1 MLSRRHLRIK
11 VLQAVYAFSQSGN
24 GDLAKG
30 EKQLLM
36 SIEKIRELY
45 IHQLSFLIEIRDFA
59 LKRSEENKKKFFPA
73 DDDLNPNMRFIENK
87 ALEQLEGNR
96 EFRRFHDKLRINW
109 SNEPEMVRNAY
120 FALKDS
126 GFYKKYMDHE
136 ECSYVMD
143 QEMLVKIVKKNL
155 SGYELLENYYED
167 ISVYWAFDTYH
178 MANLLLMKLLK
189 SMKEADDEYTALP
202 ELLKSNADEEED
214 KVFVINLFR
223 KTILN
228 SGKYEEMIDEKA
240 KNWELDRIAMMDTI
254 LIKMALA
261 ELLTFPSIPVKVTL
275 NEYIDISKYYSSA
288 KSKVFINGILDK
300 LIADLKEKKLI
311 KKTGRGLLEF

>member
-11 VLQAVYAFSQSGN
+11 VLQAVYAFFQSDN

-30 EKQLLM
+30 EKQLLV

-59 LKRSEENKKKFFPA
+59 LKRSEENKKKFFPT
-73 DDDLNPNMRFIENK
+73 DEDLNPNMRFVENK
-87 ALEQLEGNR
+87 ALTQLEDNR
-96 EFRRFHDKLRINW
+96 EFRKFHDKLKVNW
-109 SNEPEMVRNAY
+109 SNEPEMVRKAY
-120 FALKDS
+120 LTLKES
-126 GFYKKYMDHE
+126 EFYKKYMEHE
-136 ECSYVMD
+136 GSSYVLD
-143 QEMLVKIVKKNL
+143 QDMLVKIVKKNF
-155 SGYELLENYYED
+155 SGYELLETYYED
-167 ISVYWAFDTYH
+167 KSIYWAFDAYH
-178 MANLLLMKLLK
+178 IANLLLMKLLK

-202 ELLKSNADEEED
+202 ELLKSNEDEEED

-228 SGKYEEMIDEKA
+228 SEKYEELIDEKA
-240 KNWELDRIAMMDTI
+240 KNWELDRIAMMDRI

-261 ELLTFPSIPVKVTL
+261 EILAFPSIPVKVTL
-275 NEYIDISKYYSSA
+275 NEYIEISKYYSSS

-300 LIADLKEKKLI
+300 LIADLKEKELI

>member
-11 VLQAVYAFSQSGN
+11 VLQAVYAFFQSDN

-30 EKQLLM
+30 EKQLLI

-45 IHQLSFLIEIRDFA
+45 IHQISFLIEIRDLA
-59 LKRSEENKKKFFPA
+59 LKRSEENKKKFFPT
-73 DDDLNPNMRFIENK
+73 DEDLNPNMRFVENK
-87 ALEQLEGNR
+87 ALTQLEDNR
-96 EFRRFHDKLRINW
+96 EFRKFHDKLKVNW
-109 SNEPEMVRNAY
+109 SNEPEMVRKAY
-120 FALKDS
+120 LTLKES
-126 GFYKKYMDHE
+126 EFYKKYMEHE
-136 ECSYVMD
+136 ESSYVLD
-143 QEMLVKIVKKNL
+143 QDILVKIVKKNF
-155 SGYELLENYYED
+155 SGYELLETYYED
-167 ISVYWAFDTYH
+167 KSVYWAFDAYQI
-178 MANLLLMKLLK
+178 ANLLLMKLLK

-202 ELLKSNADEEED
+202 ELLKSNEDEEED

-228 SGKYEEMIDEKA
+228 SEKYEELIDEKA
-240 KNWELDRIAMMDTI
+240 KNWELDRIAMMDRI

-261 ELLTFPSIPVKVTL
+261 EILAFPSIPIKVTL
-275 NEYIDISKYYSSA
+275 NEYIEISKYYSSS

-300 LIADLKEKKLI
+300 LIADLKEKELI

>member
-11 VLQAVYAFSQSGN
+11 VLQAVYAFFQSDN

-30 EKQLLM
+30 EKQLLI

-45 IHQLSFLIEIRDFA
+45 IHQLSFLIEIRDYA
-59 LKRSEENKKKFFPA
+59 LKRSEENKKKFFPT
-73 DDDLNPNMRFIENK
+73 DDDLNPNMRFVENK
-87 ALEQLEGNR
+87 ALIQLEDNR
-96 EFRRFHDKLRINW
+96 EFRKLHDKLRVNW
-109 SNEPEMVRNAY
+109 SNEPEMVRKAY
-120 FALKDS
+120 LTIKDS
-126 GFYKKYMDHE
+126 GFYKKYMDDE
-136 ECSYVMD
+136 ECSYVLD
-143 QEMLVKIVKKNL
+143 QDMLVKIVKKNL

-167 ISVYWAFDTYH
+167 KSVYWAFDAYH

-189 SMKEADDEYTALP
+189 SMEEADDEYTALP
-202 ELLKSNADEEED
+202 ELLKSNEDEEED

-228 SGKYEEMIDEKA
+228 SEKYEELIDEKA

-261 ELLTFPSIPVKVTL
+261 ELLAFPSIPVKVTL
-275 NEYIDISKYYSSA
+275 NEYIEISKYYSSA

-311 KKTGRGLLEF
+311 KKTGRGLLEY

>member
-11 VLQAVYAFSQSGN
+11 VLQAVYAFFQSDN

-30 EKQLLM
+30 EKQLLI

-59 LKRSEENKKKFFPA
+59 LKRSEGNKKKFFPT
-73 DDDLNPNMRFIENK
+73 DDDLNPNMRFVENK
-87 ALEQLEGNR
+87 ALTQLEDNR
-96 EFRRFHDKLRINW
+96 EFRKFRDKLRVNW
-109 SNEPEMVRNAY
+109 SNEPEMVRKAY
-120 FALKDS
+120 LTLKES
-126 GFYKKYMDHE
+126 GFYQKYME
-136 ECSYVMD
+136 QKESSYVLD
-143 QEMLVKIVKKNL
+143 QDMLVKIVKKIL

-167 ISVYWAFDTYH
+167 KSVYWAFDAYH

-189 SMKEADDEYTALP
+189 SMEETDDEYTTLP
-202 ELLKSNADEEED
+202 VLLKSNKDEEED

-228 SGKYEEMIDEKA
+228 SEKYEELIDEKA
-240 KNWELDRIAMMDTI
+240 KNWELDRIAMMDRI

-261 ELLTFPSIPVKVTL
+261 ELLAFPSIPVKVTL

>member
-11 VLQAVYAFSQSGN
+11 VLQAVYAFFQSDN
-24 GDLAKG
+24 GDLPKG
-30 EKQLLM
+30 EKQLLI

-45 IHQLSFLIEIRDFA
+45 IHQISFLIEIRDLA
-59 LKRSEENKKKFFPA
+59 LKRSEENKKKFFPT

-87 ALEQLEGNR
+87 ALIQLEDNR
-96 EFRRFHDKLRINW
+96 EFRKFRDKLRVNW
-109 SNEPEMVRNAY
+109 SNEPEMVRKAY
-120 FALKDS
+120 LSLKES
-126 GFYKKYMDHE
+126 GFYKKYMDQE
-136 ECSYVMD
+136 VSSYVLD
-143 QEMLVKIVKKNL
+143 QEMLVKIVKKTF
-155 SGYELLENYYED
+155 SSYDLLENFYED
-167 ISVYWAFDTYH
+167 KSVYWAFDAYH

-189 SMKEADDEYTALP
+189 LMKETDDEYTALP
-202 ELLKSNADEEED
+202 ELLKSKADEEDD
-214 KVFVINLFR
+214 KVFVVNLFR

-228 SGKYEEMIDEKA
+228 SEKYEELIDEKA

-261 ELLTFPSIPVKVTL
+261 ELLAFPSIPVKVTL
-275 NEYIDISKYYSSA
+275 NEYIEISKYYSSA

-300 LIADLKEKKLI
+300 LIADLKDQKLI

>member
-11 VLQAVYAFSQSGN
+11 VLQAVYAFFQSDN
-24 GDLAKG
+24 GDLAKA
-30 EKQLLM
+30 EKQLLI

-45 IHQLSFLIEIRDFA
+45 IHQLSFLIEIRDYA
-59 LKRSEENKKKFFPA
+59 LKRSEESKKKYFPT

-87 ALEQLEGNR
+87 ALQQIEDNR
-96 EFRRFHDKLRINW
+96 EFRKFHDKLRVNW
-109 SNEPEMVRNAY
+109 SNEPEMIRKAY
-120 FALKDS
+120 LIIKDS
-126 GFYKKYMDHE
+126 GFYQKYMEDE
-136 ECSYVMD
+136 ECSYTLD
-143 QEMLVKIVKKNL
+143 QELLVKIVKKNL
-155 SGYELLENYYED
+155 LSFELLENYYED
-167 ISVYWAFDTYH
+167 ISVYWAFDAYH

-189 SMKEADDEYTALP
+189 SMNEADDENTTLP
-202 ELLKSNADEEED
+202 ELLKINKKEEED

-228 SGKYEEMIDEKA
+228 SGKYEELIDEKA

-275 NEYIDISKYYSSA
+275 NEYIEISKYYSSA

-300 LIADLKEKKLI
+300 LIADLKEKDLI